1 MKMDQ
6 KSLAKNKSESGGSK
20 TPKQPGKSCSGM
32 KSLDQKKVV
41 SYGVHAKR
49 EK

>member
-1 MKMDQ
+1 MKADQ
-6 KSLAKNKSESGGSK
+6 KCLAKNKSESGSSK
-20 TPKQPGKSCSGM
+20 TPRQPGKGCSGT

-41 SYGVHAKR
+41 SYGIHAK